1 MVIQC
6 TILIVITNQVLYPGL
21 CLMAAKQTENSFA
34 ISFKCKEAQLHFGVT
49 NFGFCLEALKPP
61 GPICVFPLCRGPF
74 RLITC
79 GCANL

>member
-34 ISFKCKEAQLHFGVT
+34 ILFKCKEAQLHFGVT
-49 NFGFCLEALKPP
+49 NFGFCLEALKTSWT
-61 GPICVFPLCRGPF
+61 GLCVPTMQVS
-74 RLITC
+74 IKTD
-79 GCANL
+79 NLWSC